1 MEEPRAPT
9 SHHDSAVEE
18 PVVAPE
24 RSRIGPWVG
33 ALAVVGTLV
42 LVSWF
47 LPVAEWLAS
56 FQHWVRGLGALG
68 WGVYALVYA
77 ICVVFFVPASVLTLG
92 AGAVY
97 GLGVGVGVVVVGA
110 SLGAMLSFLLAKTF
124 LRSRIEDMTAGN
136 ARFQALDRAIAKQGA
151 KIVFL
156 VRLSPI
162 FPFTYLNYAFG
173 LTGVATLPYAA
184 ASIVGMIPGTFA
196 YVYLGM
202 AAAGAATG
210 GDTART
216 LLNIVGAAA
225 TLAVTIFVARLAS
238 RAITEAGVADE
249 SQG

>member
-1 MEEPRAPT
+1 MEETTEVRSP
-9 SHHDSAVEE
+9 
-18 PVVAPE
+18 
-24 RSRIGPWVG
+24 SRIGLWIGV
-33 ALAVVGTLV
+33 LAVVATLV
-42 LVSWF
+42 LASW
-47 LPVAEWLAS
+47 LIPVAEWLAA
-56 FQHWVRGLGALG
+56 FQQWVRGLGALG

-97 GLGVGVGVVVVGA
+97 GLGVGVGVVLVGA
-110 SLGAMLSFLLAKTF
+110 SLGATLSFLLARTF
-124 LRSRIEDMTAGN
+124 LRSRIEEMTAGN
-136 ARFQALDRAIAKQGA
+136 ARFSALDRAIAAQGA
-151 KIVFL
+151 RIVFL

-173 LTGVATLPYAA
+173 LTGVATLPYVA

-210 GDTART
+210 GDSART
-216 LLNIVGAAA
+216 LINIVGAAA

-238 RAITEAGVADE
+238 RAIAEAGVADE
-249 SQG
+249 PSG